1 MTPEATTPFVARS
14 QPKVVAL
21 LAVGAV
27 TIFLTYLGLSAFDT
41 SLPMIGPR
49 RLGRP
54 AKDLAVLFLVI
65 AVTSLVVT
73 VWQIRRRFIPNVDVI
88 ADAEGISSQQSFWG
102 RGRLAWSEIT
112 RLESK
117 YYSLV
122 YIHGISA
129 TGDTKRLVI
138 DNRMASSLAA
148 TRFSRRK
155 QVSTGPE
162 NALALAIS
170 IRDNGDSLAASRLG

>member
-1 MTPEATTPFVARS
+1 MTPDAATVLVARS
-14 QPKVVAL
+14 RPKVVAL
-21 LAVGAV
+21 LALGAV

-65 AVTSLVVT
+65 AAVSLATT
-73 VWQIRRRFIPNVDVI
+73 VWQIWRRLIPNVDVI
-88 ADAEGISSQQSFWG
+88 ADAEGIASQQSFWG

-117 YYSLV
+117 YYSLL

-138 DNRMASSLAA
+138 DTRQIDVPAA
-148 TRFSRRK
+148 DLFAVIARHRPDL
-155 QVSTGPE
+155 VSKPR
-162 NALALAIS
+162 S
-170 IRDNGDSLAASRLG
+170 